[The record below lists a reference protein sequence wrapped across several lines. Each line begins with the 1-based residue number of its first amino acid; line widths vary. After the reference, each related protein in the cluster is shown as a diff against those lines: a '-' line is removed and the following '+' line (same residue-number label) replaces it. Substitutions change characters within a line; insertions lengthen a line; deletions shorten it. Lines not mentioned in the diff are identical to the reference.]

1 ADLEDNWETLNDN
14 LKVIEKADNA
24 AQVKDALTKMRAAAL
39 DAQKATPPKLEDK
52 SPDSPEMKDF
62 RHGFDIL
69 VGQIDDA
76 LKLANEGK
84 VKEAQAAAEQLKTTR
99 NAYIQKYLGDGA
111 RPSWVAPALSA
122 VLIVTTAVDV
132 VGNLLVI
139 LSVLRNRKLRNAGN
153 LFLVSLAL
161 ANLVVAFYPYPLIL
175 VAIFYDGWAF
185 GEEHCKA
192 SAFVMG
198 LSVIG
203 SVWNIT
209 AIAIDRY
216 LYICHSM
223 AYHRIYRRWHTPLHI
238 CLIWLLT
245 VVALLPNFFVG
256 SLEYDPRIYSCT
268 FIQTASTQ
276 YTAAVVV
283 IHFLL
288 PIAVVSFC
296 YLRIWVLVLQARM
309 KKYTCTVCGYI
320 YNPEDG
326 DPDNGVN
333 PGTDFKDIPDD
344 WVCPL
349 CGVGKDQFEEVEC
362 LKPSDL
368 RSFLTM
374 FVVFV
379 IFAICFAPLNC
390 IGLAVAINPQEMAPQ
405 IPEGL
410 FVTSYLLAYFN
421 SCLNPI
427 VYGLLDQ
434 NFRREYK
441 RILLALWNPR
451 HCIQDASKGS

>member
-1 ADLEDNWETLNDN
+1 MSNNGSFANCCEAGGWAVRPGWLGTGRG
-14 LKVIEKADNA
+14 
-24 AQVKDALTKMRAAAL
+24 QPSR
-39 DAQKATPPKLEDK
+39 TP
-52 SPDSPEMKDF
+52 
-62 RHGFDIL
+62 
-69 VGQIDDA
+69 
-76 LKLANEGK
+76 
-84 VKEAQAAAEQLKTTR
+84 
-99 NAYIQKYLGDGA
+99 
-111 RPSWVAPALSA
+111 RPPWVAPALSV

-161 ANLVVAFYPYPLIL
+161 ADLVVALYPYPLIL
-175 VAIFYDGWAF
+175 VAIFYDGWAL

-203 SVWNIT
+203 SVFNIT
-209 AIAIDRY
+209 AIAINRY
-216 LYICHSM
+216 CYICHSV

-238 CLIWLLT
+238 CLVWLLT

-296 YLRIWVLVLQARM
+296 YLRIWVLVLQARR
-309 KKYTCTVCGYI
+309 KAK
-320 YNPEDG
+320 PES
-326 DPDNGVN
+326 
-333 PGTDFKDIPDD
+333 T
-344 WVCPL
+344 L
-349 CGVGKDQFEEVEC
+349 C
-362 LKPSDL
+362 LRPSDL

-379 IFAICFAPLNC
+379 IFAVCWAPLNC

-421 SCLNPI
+421 SCLNAI
-427 VYGLLDQ
+427 VYGLLNQ

-451 HCIQDASKGS
+451 HCIQDSSKGSHVEGLQSPAPRIIGVQHQADAL